1 MLITPAANIAANYVK
16 SDLKNRFGD
25 QVRKSLIE
33 LAAAA
38 PEAIQVPQHCLHDV
52 AVYPL
57 ASQAQTARRNRQK
70 QDYTSIMIMA
80 SYSEPANS
88 NRYLPV
94 GARTAIVAVAL
105 AGLAACG
112 GKERPAADLAA
123 AQITTIG
130 VNSYL
135 WRAALETVSFA
146 PLLQADSA
154 GGVIVTDWY
163 ANPEN
168 PGERVKMTV
177 TILDQDLRADALRVA
192 ASRQIAQS
200 GNWVDA
206 PVQAA
211 TVQKLEDIILTKART
226 LRRQSVSS

>member
-1 MLITPAANIAANYVK
+1 MSAANFSARHALNTAGRVIA
-16 SDLKNRFGD
+16 
-25 QVRKSLIE
+25 
-33 LAAAA
+33 
-38 PEAIQVPQHCLHDV
+38 
-52 AVYPL
+52 
-57 ASQAQTARRNRQK
+57 
-70 QDYTSIMIMA
+70 TSA
-80 SYSEPANS
+80 
-88 NRYLPV
+88 
-94 GARTAIVAVAL
+94 AIV
-105 AGLAACG
+105 GLAACA
-112 GKERPAADLAA
+112 GKDRPAADLAA
-123 AQITTIG
+123 AQVTTIG

-135 WRAALETVSFA
+135 WRASLETVGFA

-163 ANPEN
+163 ANPQN

-192 ASRQIAQS
+192 ASRQVSQD

-226 LRRQSVSS
+226 LRRQSISS